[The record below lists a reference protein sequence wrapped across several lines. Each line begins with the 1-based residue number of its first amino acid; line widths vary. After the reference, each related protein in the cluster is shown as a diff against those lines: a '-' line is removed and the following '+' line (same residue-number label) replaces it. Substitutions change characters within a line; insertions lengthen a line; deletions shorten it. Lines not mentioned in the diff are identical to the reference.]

1 MVRYNKNVENFG
13 VYLKEVLKYSCKIY
27 AISVVIFLP
36 LAIYCIVVGYITKD
50 KEVCIMGG
58 SAAVLTVMSVVV
70 ILQRYLVIKKT
81 LKMFFKNAD
90 SQGNLNFLLEVIDE
104 KLSITCINTGE
115 ITKIGKDNIK
125 KLSRTKNMIFI
136 RTYTKGL
143 VSLPNNKEVRDLL
156 ETGNMFSDKK

>member
-1 MVRYNKNVENFG
+1 MVRYNRNIENFG
-13 VYLKEVLKYSCKIY
+13 VYLKEILKYSCKIY
-27 AISVVIFLP
+27 AISVVLFLP

-50 KEVCIMGG
+50 KEICIMGG

-70 ILQRYLVIKKT
+70 ILQRYLVTKRT
-81 LKMFFKNAD
+81 LKMSFKNAD
-90 SQGNLNFLLEVIDE
+90 LQGNLNFSLEVIDE

-143 VSLPNNKEVRDLL
+143 IALQNNKEVWDLL
-156 ETGNMFSDKK
+156 ESNNMLPDKK

>member
-1 MVRYNKNVENFG
+1 MVRYSRNAEKFG
-13 VYLKEVLKYSCKIY
+13 VYLKEITKYVCKIY
-27 AISVVIFLP
+27 AIFAAVG
-36 LAIYCIVVGYITKD
+36 LAVAVYGFVFGCITK
-50 KEVCIMGG
+50 EYEAFTLGG
-58 SAAVLTVMSVVV
+58 SGAVVTIICAV
-70 ILQRYLVIKKT
+70 IISEKYLRIKNR
-81 LKMFFKNAD
+81 LKQSFKNAD

-143 VSLPNNKEVRDLL
+143 IALQNNKEVWDLL
-156 ETGNMFSDKK
+156 ESNNMLPDKK